1 MRPNRLRA
9 LLQNDQFAT
18 GIMIQEV
25 RSPAIAIILAQA
37 GFDFAFIDMEHGRFD
52 IESAA
57 NVIQS
62 LRLAGLTPLV
72 RVPDGEYYLIARALD
87 AGAEGVMLP
96 RVETRAQVEHVVQSA
111 RFPPVGKRGL
121 SATKGHN
128 DFQPADPWAF
138 TRFMNQENLVILQIE
153 RREAVEHIGELLD
166 VPGVDGVVIGPNDLS
181 LSLGASKALDDP
193 LMQAAIGKVVAAAQA
208 RGMFT
213 GIHAGL
219 DWIAAW
225 RSRGMN
231 LLACS
236 TDLEMLNSACQRLSA
251 DLKKIG
257 EQGLTAK

>member
-1 MRPNRLRA
+1 MRLNRLRA
-9 LLQNDQFAT
+9 MLQSGRFAT
-18 GIMIQEV
+18 GMMIQEV

-52 IESAA
+52 LESTA
-57 NVIQS
+57 NVIQA

-72 RVPDGEYYLIARALD
+72 RVPDGEYHLIARVLD
-87 AGAEGVMLP
+87 AGAEGVMVP
-96 RVETRAQVEHVVQSA
+96 RIETREQVENLVRSV
-111 RFPPVGKRGL
+111 RFPPEGKRGL

-128 DFQPADPWAF
+128 EFQPADPWEF
-138 TRFMNQENLVILQIE
+138 TRFMNRENLVILQIE
-153 RREAVEHIGELLD
+153 RKEAVEDIDALLD

-181 LSLGASKALDDP
+181 LSLGASKAVDDP
-193 LMQAAIGKVVAAAQA
+193 QMQQAIGRVFEAAQA

-225 RSRGMN
+225 RPRGMN

-236 TDLEMLNSACQRLSA
+236 TDLEMLNTSCKRLAA

-257 EQGLTAK
+257 EQG

>member
-9 LLQNDQFAT
+9 MLKNGQFAT

-25 RSPAIAIILAQA
+25 RSPVIAVILAQA
-37 GFDFAFIDMEHGRFD
+37 GFDFAFVDMEHGRFD
-52 IESAA
+52 IESTA

-72 RVPDGEYYLIARALD
+72 RVPEGEYYLIARVLD
-87 AGAEGVMLP
+87 AGADGVMVP
-96 RVETRAQVEHVVQSA
+96 RVETRAQVEQIVSSV

-128 DFQPADPWAF
+128 DFQSADPWEF

-153 RREAVEHIGELLD
+153 RKEAVDHIEELLD

-181 LSLGASKALDDP
+181 LSIGASKSVDDP
-193 LMQAAIGKVVAAAQA
+193 QMQAAISKVLYVAQA
-208 RGMFT
+208 RGQFT

-219 DWIAAW
+219 DWNAAW
-225 RSRGMN
+225 RPQGMN

-236 TDLEMLNSACQRLSA
+236 TDLEMLNSACKRLAA

-257 EQGLTAK
+257 EQGAANI